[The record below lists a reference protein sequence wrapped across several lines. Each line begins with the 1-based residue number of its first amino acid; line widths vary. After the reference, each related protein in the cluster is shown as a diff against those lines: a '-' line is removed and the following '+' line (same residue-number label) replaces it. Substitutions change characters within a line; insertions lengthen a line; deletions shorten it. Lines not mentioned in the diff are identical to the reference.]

1 MADPAFLD
9 TKSGKRFS
17 VTARQQWRQM
27 DVLAAEERSAWRMG
41 DRLGAASRETQT
53 LQVDGGFLHSST
65 RDGAC
70 ELTKLESDVGDG
82 SWTPGGW
89 QWRTRLLVSTKST
102 NSLNRA
108 RAAAIRVVRLLCT
121 KARR

>member
-1 MADPAFLD
+1 
-9 TKSGKRFS
+9 
-17 VTARQQWRQM
+17 M

-41 DRLGAASRETQT
+41 DRLGAASRETRT
-53 LQVDGGFLHSST
+53 LLVDGGFLRSST
-65 RDGAC
+65 RDGVC

-89 QWRTRLLVSTKST
+89 QWRTRLLVST
-102 NSLNRA
+102 NSSNRA
-108 RAAAIRVVRLLCT
+108 RAAAIRGRAAAVST